1 MNAIRHFEKNPVNAI
16 ILDQQD
22 PLKEFRKE
30 FYIPKRNNTEV
41 IYFCGNSLGLQPKIT
56 SSKIDHEL
64 KKWAQKGVEGHFNE
78 DPWVSHHHKGKT
90 AMAHLVGAKTHE
102 VVAMN
107 NLTTNLHLL
116 LASFYQPIRDE
127 EKDDHRKGSLP
138 FRLFRSY
145 LSYEAKRYLARGPP
159 HRN

>member
-1 MNAIRHFEKNPVNAI
+1 LNAARHFEKNPVNAT

-64 KKWAQKGVEGHFNE
+64 KNGQKRGLKDILMKIHGFRIIIRAKQ
-78 DPWVSHHHKGKT
+78 PW
-90 AMAHLVGAKTHE
+90 
-102 VVAMN
+102 
-107 NLTTNLHLL
+107 
-116 LASFYQPIRDE
+116 PI
-127 EKDDHRKGSLP
+127 
-138 FRLFRSY
+138 
-145 LSYEAKRYLARGPP
+145 
-159 HRN
+159 